1 MAPPGGGGIAIKES
15 ASVGE
20 QTQRRLVRGVDD
32 LDFFIGDEA
41 VDKPNY
47 ATKWPIRHG
56 MVEDWDL
63 MEKFMEQ
70 IIFKYLRA
78 EPEDHSFLMT
88 EPPLNTPENREYLAE
103 IMFETFNI
111 PGLYIAVQAVL
122 ALAASWTSRQ
132 VGQRTLTG
140 IVIDSGDGVTHA
152 IPVAEGYV
160 IGSCI
165 KHIPIA
171 GRDITFF
178 IQQLLRDREVGI
190 PPEQSLETAKAV
202 KVPWFTSSPR
212 LLSSPFP
219 VSFPYSFTECWP
231 TDQGFVRW
239 LSGGMASSEMPP
251 PSLRQGVRI
260 VPPGGAVTVEE
271 VLLAAEHEPM
281 EQVTSCSQV
290 RKHWWLISMDDM
302 KRRESRGC
310 CGKGVVRV
318 LYPGQVLAP
327 CCLVLGYKASQ
338 AGLQLLVHALRL
350 AVGFWVISRGQADG
364 GAKETAEL
372 LPKNRQT
379 NCGPLS
385 ETIHSDPTVSH
396 LLQEKRLE
404 LSSFLQERVKGALVR
419 SRFLQLKDMD
429 APISFFFNLER
440 SVAQTKQM
448 TCIEFPGGGVTTG
461 PGKMRGHAMDFYL
474 SPEEKAALHC
484 ELTLEEFDNGGTPDG
499 IRAGARDRTQAV
511 LSLLPKKGN
520 LALLKNWRPVSLL
533 CTDYKRAVLLHLS
546 GHREGVHKVR
556 LRPGEMDQTVPCG
569 VNAVSKTAFLI
580 DGVGYERF
588 LGPEIFFHP
597 EVTFTAAPS
606 GGANRETPPSADSN
620 TFKVFLHVF
629 FSLLNP
635 DFMQPISDVVD
646 DVIQSCPIDVR
657 RPLYKNIVLSG
668 GSTMFRDFGR
678 RLQRDLK
685 RVVDARLKLSEE
697 LSGGRIKPKPMEVQ
711 VVTHHM
717 QRYAVWFGGSML
729 ASTPE
734 FFQVCHSKKDYD
746 EIGPSICRHNPVFG
760 IMS

>member
-1 MAPPGGGGIAIKES
+1 MSLQLPPCVIDCGTGYTKIGYAGNTEPQFIMPSCIAIKES

-20 QTQRRLVRGVDD
+20 QAQRRLVRGVDD
-32 LDFFIGDEA
+32 LDFYIGDEA
-41 VDKPNY
+41 VEKPNY

-70 IIFKYLRA
+70 VIFKYLRA
-78 EPEDHSFLMT
+78 EPEDHSFLMLHMSENRITNYQSLTPGGCVAEWGKTVRHMNRLVVYLGLQFKTMLPPHRHPAT

-140 IVIDSGDGVTHA
+140 VVIDSGDGVTHA

-202 KVPWFTSSPR
+202 KERYCYICPDIVKEFTK
-212 LLSSPFP
+212 
-219 VSFPYSFTECWP
+219 Y
-231 TDQGFVRW
+231 D
-239 LSGGMASSEMPP
+239 
-251 PSLRQGVRI
+251 
-260 VPPGGAVTVEE
+260 
-271 VLLAAEHEPM
+271 
-281 EQVTSCSQV
+281 
-290 RKHWWLISMDDM
+290 
-302 KRRESRGC
+302 
-310 CGKGVVRV
+310 
-318 LYPGQVLAP
+318 
-327 CCLVLGYKASQ
+327 
-338 AGLQLLVHALRL
+338 
-350 AVGFWVISRGQADG
+350 
-364 GAKETAEL
+364 
-372 LPKNRQT
+372 
-379 NCGPLS
+379 
-385 ETIHSDPTVSH
+385 SDPG
-396 LLQEKRLE
+396 KW
-404 LSSFLQERVKGALVR
+404 
-419 SRFLQLKDMD
+419 
-429 APISFFFNLER
+429 I
-440 SVAQTKQM
+440 KQY
-448 TCIEFPGGGVTTG
+448 
-461 PGKMRGHAMDFYL
+461 R
-474 SPEEKAALHC
+474 
-484 ELTLEEFDNGGTPDG
+484 
-499 IRAGARDRTQAV
+499 
-511 LSLLPKKGN
+511 
-520 LALLKNWRPVSLL
+520 
-533 CTDYKRAVLLHLS
+533 
-546 GHREGVHKVR
+546 
-556 LRPGEMDQTVPCG
+556 G
-569 VNAVSKTAFLI
+569 VNAISKTAFHI
-580 DGVGYERF
+580 DVGYERF

-597 EVTFTAAPS
+597 EFA
-606 GGANRETPPSADSN
+606 
-620 TFKVFLHVF
+620 
-629 FSLLNP
+629 NP

-646 DVIQSCPIDVR
+646 EVIQSCPIDVR

-711 VVTHHM
+711 VVSHHM